1 MRKIKIM
8 ENTFCSET
16 AKWLTPS
23 DLLKEKKKSSD
34 QKLAVCTGER
44 KHDNRRFFNHTDKH
58 GCKHRLNQFKLE
70 LWHTA

>member
-8 ENTFCSET
+8 ENTFCSEA

-23 DLLKEKKKSSD
+23 NLLNQKKKKSLD

-44 KHDNRRFFNHTDKH
+44 KHDNRGFFNNTDKH
-58 GCKHRLNQFKLE
+58 GC
-70 LWHTA
+70 